1 MKDTRP
7 WTSDEL
13 RTIRTCA
20 TTHTAAQVGAM
31 LGRNRNTVMA
41 QARRMGIRYQRPS
54 SMHPWVR
61 HDAETVQAALDAH
74 VAGES
79 MQSIA
84 SRLGVPYHTVYGW
97 CSMRRRWRDAVI
109 TER

>member
-41 QARRMGIRYQRPS
+41 QARRMGIHYQRPS
-54 SMHPWVR
+54 AMHPWVR
-61 HDAETVQAALDAH
+61 HDAETVQAAVAAH
-74 VAGES
+74 AEGES
-79 MQSIA
+79 MKSIA
-84 SRLGVPYHTVYGW
+84 ARLGVPYGTVYGW
-97 CSMRRRWRDAVI
+97 CTMLRRWRDVVI
-109 TER
+109 AGR